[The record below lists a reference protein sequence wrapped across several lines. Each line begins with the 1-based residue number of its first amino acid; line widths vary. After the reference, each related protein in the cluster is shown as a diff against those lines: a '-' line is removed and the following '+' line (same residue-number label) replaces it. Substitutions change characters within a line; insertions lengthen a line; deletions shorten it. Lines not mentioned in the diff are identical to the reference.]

1 MSQKSYDKLIEYTKQ
16 TSVLSSA
23 ASVLAWDRETYMPPK
38 AAAHRAE
45 QMALLAGMIHDRE
58 TAPEIEEW
66 LSAVE
71 TEPIDTDP
79 HSVPATNVRELR
91 RSYDKQVKIPKDL
104 VEAISRTTTL
114 GNQAWAAAR
123 EASDFAQ
130 FCPHL
135 SEIVNLQQQYADAI
149 GYDTVRYD
157 ALLDDYEPG
166 ARSAEIAQVFAG
178 LRQEL
183 VPLVDSI
190 ASAPKQP
197 DRTILARNYSIEKQK
212 TFAAMVASVM
222 GYDFAAGR
230 MDTVVH
236 PFCTNLG
243 PLDHRIT
250 ARWNE
255 KMLGSGLYSVL
266 HEAGHAMYDQNRP
279 TELWGTPA
287 GGFASLGIHESQ
299 SRMWE
304 NAIGRSEPFWRYFYP
319 LLQGVFASELGDVSL
334 ATFVH
339 AVNDVQR
346 SYIRVEAD
354 EGTYNLHIIL
364 RFELEQAL
372 IAGDLSAKDVP
383 AAWNDAFRDIFGL
396 EIPNDTDGC
405 LQDVHWSFGAFGYF
419 PTYTLGNLYAAQIH
433 NAAQQQIAEFDDALA
448 AGRLGVLSAWLR
460 EHVHQPAKRYQA
472 DELLLRITGEPL
484 SPTYLIESLTAK
496 YRALYGV

>member
-243 PLDHRIT
+243 PMDHRIT

-279 TELWGTPA
+279 T
-287 GGFASLGIHESQ
+287 
-299 SRMWE
+299 
-304 NAIGRSEPFWRYFYP
+304 
-319 LLQGVFASELGDVSL
+319 
-334 ATFVH
+334 
-339 AVNDVQR
+339 
-346 SYIRVEAD
+346 
-354 EGTYNLHIIL
+354 
-364 RFELEQAL
+364 
-372 IAGDLSAKDVP
+372 
-383 AAWNDAFRDIFGL
+383 
-396 EIPNDTDGC
+396 
-405 LQDVHWSFGAFGYF
+405 
-419 PTYTLGNLYAAQIH
+419 
-433 NAAQQQIAEFDDALA
+433 
-448 AGRLGVLSAWLR
+448 
-460 EHVHQPAKRYQA
+460 
-472 DELLLRITGEPL
+472 
-484 SPTYLIESLTAK
+484 
-496 YRALYGV
+496 